1 MLDGSVIIL
10 IAITFFIAGSVKGVI
25 GLGLPTVSLALLT
38 VIVGLKP
45 AMALL
50 IVPSLVTNI
59 WQAVRGS
66 NVFRLLFRIWPF
78 LLFSVLTV
86 WFGTKLLQRV
96 DVELLSML
104 LGVVV
109 VFYSI
114 TGLAKLQISVDQ
126 SLEKWIG
133 PIIGA
138 INGILTG
145 MTGSFVF
152 PGVLYLQAIGLS
164 REALIQAMGMLFT
177 VSTLALGLS
186 LGKQNLITPYL
197 GTISLFAVVPALIGM
212 LLGKRLREKLS
223 ETTFRRVFF
232 TGLLVLGLYIFFS
245 SSI

>member
-1 MLDGSVIIL
+1 MLDGSVIFL

-59 WQAVRGS
+59 WQAVHGN
-66 NVFRLLFRIWPF
+66 NVTRLLFRIWPF
-78 LLFSVLTV
+78 LLSAALTV
-86 WFGTKLLQRV
+86 WFGTKVLQRV
-96 DVELLSML
+96 DVGLLSML

-109 VFYSI
+109 VLYSI
-114 TGLAKLQISVDQ
+114 TGLIKLQISVDQ
-126 SLEKWIG
+126 SLEKWVG
-133 PIIGA
+133 PVIGA
-138 INGILTG
+138 FNGILTG

-152 PGVLYLQAIGLS
+152 PGVLYLQAIGLA

-177 VSTLALGLS
+177 VSTLALALS
-186 LGKQNLITPYL
+186 LGNQNLITPYL
-197 GTISLFAVVPALIGM
+197 GTISAIAVAPALIGM

-232 TGLLVLGLYIFFS
+232 TGLLVLGLYIFVS
-245 SSI
+245 S

>member
-1 MLDGSVIIL
+1 MLDGSGIIL

-66 NVFRLLFRIWPF
+66 NVCRLLFRIWPF

-86 WFGTKLLQRV
+86 WFGTKLLLRV

-164 REALIQAMGMLFT
+164 REALIQAMGMMFT

-197 GTISLFAVVPALIGM
+197 GTISAFAVVPALIGM

-232 TGLLVLGLYIFFS
+232 TGLLVLGLYIFVS

>member
-1 MLDGSVIIL
+1 MLDGSVIFL

-197 GTISLFAVVPALIGM
+197 GTISAFAVVPALIGM

-232 TGLLVLGLYIFFS
+232 TGLLVLGLYIFVS